1 MANFQAFYPL
11 DNLSWSW
18 IFHLWWFPAWRRC
31 CRSSLT
37 GGGPRSQGPKV
48 SRLGICEIT
57 AMAMSPGVELVDSPA
72 IYSRFQWE
80 TMMNQKIVG
89 FSQHFRTQCWQL
101 MQLRRLR
108 LQFLFLPPSG
118 LICRSG
124 TKICK
129 AVNHGGW
136 GVPGACRVLW
146 GLPPQYLCPTFF
158 NEWCRRLK
166 VWVPCG
172 AAVVENMA
180 GQQDHRMSFLHVH
193 SCEKCGISRL
203 VTPMASP
210 NPNFFQGNVS
220 VRSSPSQMC
229 ATVSTLGSTVCWSA
243 GLGDGGEHIMWH
255 DGPA

>member
-1 MANFQAFYPL
+1 MGGTSALSASIAEAGKCWKVLESAKSNLADQLDQLFVVLLFRIFDIIDTAPTQITLDISEIFERMANFQAFYPL

-18 IFHLWWFPAWRRC
+18 ILHLWWFPAWRRC
-31 CRSSLT
+31 CRSSLS

-48 SRLGICEIT
+48 PRFGICEIT

-80 TMMNQKIVG
+80 TMINQKIVG

-180 GQQDHRMSFLHVH
+180 GQQDHRM
-193 SCEKCGISRL
+193 
-203 VTPMASP
+203 
-210 NPNFFQGNVS
+210 FFY
-220 VRSSPSQMC
+220 M
-229 ATVSTLGSTVCWSA
+229 
-243 GLGDGGEHIMWH
+243 
-255 DGPA
+255 